1 MLPKTFF
8 IFTTYFVIP
17 FLETDIKITQ
27 TIIFRPKG
35 REDDLAF
42 IRAKRIRISFLAL
55 QVDSGSLQS
64 LSPAVNVRKS
74 RLRLDGMSAVRT
86 VFKTSV

>member
-1 MLPKTFF
+1 MSLTSYNYIYCILVERLPKTFF

-17 FLETDIKITQ
+17 FLVTDIKITQ
-27 TIIFRPKG
+27 TIMSRPKG

-55 QVDSGSLQS
+55 QVERSSL
-64 LSPAVNVRKS
+64 
-74 RLRLDGMSAVRT
+74 
-86 VFKTSV
+86 